1 MAQETQEKI
10 PSCDSYFEAIQSRK
24 KLPFP
29 LQQALTSAFSQI
41 PVSSFPDVPSGK
53 VVEIEADTSIIDAVK
68 VLSENKIMAAPVRNS
83 GARNELDWKQRYLGV
98 IDYSAVILWVMENA
112 ELAAVALSAGTATAA
127 GVGLGAVGAM
137 GAVALG
143 ATGPAAV
150 AGLTAAAV
158 TVAMAGGFAAKKGM
172 GRDAPSAAD
181 HLGEDFYK
189 ILQNEEPF
197 KSTTVKSII
206 ESYRWSPFLP
216 VSADT
221 SMLTVLLLLSKYRLR
236 NVPVIEMGK
245 PGIRNFITQSAVVRG
260 LQQCKG
266 RDCFDTIASQPLSD
280 LGLPFMPYNEFSMFT
295 AFYSISLRNTKIC
308 GFYQVFT
315 AKSNELILEAFK
327 RMKDNRIGG
336 LPVTKE
342 SSRKITGSVSIRDIQ
357 HLLLMP
363 ELFSNFRYS

>member
-53 VVEIEADTSIIDAVK
+53 VLEIEADTSIIDAVR

-83 GARNELDWKQRYLGV
+83 GARDDLDWKQRYLGI

-112 ELAAVALSAGTATAA
+112 ELAAMALSAGTATAA

-158 TVAMAGGFAAKKGM
+158 TAAMAGGFAAEKGM

-216 VSADT
+216 VSPDT

-236 NVPVIEMGK
+236 NVPVIEIGK
-245 PGIRNFITQSAVVRG
+245 PGIRNFITQSAVIQG

-266 RDCFDTIASQPLSD
+266 RDWFDTIASRPLSD
-280 LGLPFMPYNEFSMFT
+280 LGLPFMPCNEVIT
-295 AFYSISLRNTKIC
+295 
-308 GFYQVFT
+308 V
-315 AKSNELILEAFK
+315 KSNELILEAFK

-342 SSRKITGSVSIRDIQ
+342 SSRERRRQCEHKRHQTLATQARTFLQLQSVNSNGF
-357 HLLLMP
+357 P
-363 ELFSNFRYS
+363 EEDN